1 MRFCASRKKE
11 RMNPIDQAR
20 EKNFQQTL
28 LSARRTMMV
37 SEILKLAIDSFQ
49 SAKMR
54 FALTALGMV
63 IGTASVI
70 LVVTIGLTGKQY
82 ILEELQK
89 IETNSVELEYAGG
102 GSTAAERVLYD
113 DSLTLKDEE
122 AVMAQLPGVLYASP
136 ILEMHDRISF
146 GGGVVKDT
154 LVLGVSPDYQHI
166 RNLLVP
172 VGRFL
177 DDQDDSAHLPCAI
190 VTEPFAKAR
199 FGGSDAAVGQTFEI
213 SGIPFTII
221 GVFKEAVPDFGN
233 SEIAD
238 QTILIPYSVARYFTG
253 TENVKQIY
261 FSMRSM
267 EEVPDAAKEIKR
279 IVQSRHRTD
288 SIYNTQTL
296 AEYLDVAAKIANAVT
311 WLLIAV
317 ACVTLAVGGVGIM
330 NIMLANVR
338 ARVREIGIRKALG
351 ATRREIKLQFLAEA
365 VIISLTGGVAGVIV
379 GLGPPLAIRLFT
391 DYDFPVS
398 GLSVFIALVA
408 ATVVGVIFG
417 TVPATRAAQLDPVE
431 SLKYE

>member
-1 MRFCASRKKE
+1 
-11 RMNPIDQAR
+11 MNPIDQAR
-20 EKNFQQTL
+20 ETNFQQTL

-37 SEILKLAIDSFQ
+37 SEILKLAIESFQ

-70 LVVTIGLTGKQY
+70 MVVTIGLTGKQF
-82 ILEELQK
+82 ILQELQK

-102 GSTAAERVLYD
+102 GSTAAERILYND
-113 DSLTLKDEE
+113 PLTLDDEK
-122 AVMAQLPGVLYASP
+122 AVKAQIPGVMFASP
-136 ILEMHDRISF
+136 ILEMHDRINF

-154 LVLGVSPDYQHI
+154 LVLGVSPEYQQI

-177 DDQDDSAHLPCAI
+177 DDQDDLAHIECAV
-190 VTEPFAKAR
+190 VTEPFARAR
-199 FGGSDAAVGQTFEI
+199 FGSADAAVGQTFEI
-213 SGIPFTII
+213 DRIPFTII
-221 GVFKEAVPDFGN
+221 GVFKEAVTDFGN

-238 QTILIPYSVARYFTG
+238 QTILIPYSVGRLIAG
-253 TENVKQIY
+253 TETVKQIY

-279 IVQSRHRTD
+279 IVQGRHRPD
-288 SIYNTQTL
+288 SIYNTQTMT
-296 AEYLDVAAKIANAVT
+296 EYLEVAAKISDYLT

-365 VIISLTGGVAGVIV
+365 VIISLTGGLAGIVV
-379 GLGPPLAIRLFT
+379 GLAPPLAVRLFT
-391 DYDFPVS
+391 DYDFPISPMSIFV
-398 GLSVFIALVA
+398 ALVA
-408 ATVVGVIFG
+408 ATAVGVVFG

-431 SLKYE
+431 ALKYE

>member
-1 MRFCASRKKE
+1 
-11 RMNPIDQAR
+11 MNPIDQAR
-20 EKNFQQTL
+20 ERNFQQTL

-70 LVVTIGLTGKQY
+70 LVVTIGLTGKQF
-82 ILEELQK
+82 ILQELQK

-102 GSTAAERVLYD
+102 GSSSAERILYND
-113 DSLTLKDEE
+113 PLTLDDEK
-122 AVMAQLPGVLYASP
+122 AVKAQLPGVMYASP
-136 ILEMHDRISF
+136 ILEMHDRINF

-154 LVLGVSPDYQHI
+154 LVLGVSPEYQQI

-172 VGRFL
+172 VGRFI
-177 DDQDDSAHLPCAI
+177 DDQDDSAHMECAV
-190 VTEPFAKAR
+190 VTEPFARAR
-199 FGGSDAAVGQTFEI
+199 FGSADAAVGQTFEI
-213 SGIPFTII
+213 DRIPFTII

-238 QTILIPYSVARYFTG
+238 QTILIPYSAGRLIAG

-279 IVQSRHRTD
+279 IVQARHRTD
-288 SIYNTQTL
+288 SIYNTQTMT
-296 AEYLDVAAKIANAVT
+296 EYLEVAATISDYLT
-311 WLLIAV
+311 YLLIAV

-351 ATRREIKLQFLAEA
+351 ATRREIRLQFLAEA
-365 VIISLTGGVAGVIV
+365 VIISLTGGMAGIVV
-379 GLGPPLAIRLFT
+379 GLAPPLAVDFFT
-391 DYDFPVS
+391 DYDFPIS
-398 GLSVFIALVA
+398 GLSIFVALVA
-408 ATVVGVIFG
+408 ATLVGIIFG

-431 SLKYE
+431 ALKYE

>member
-1 MRFCASRKKE
+1 
-11 RMNPIDQAR
+11 MNPIDQAR
-20 EKNFQQTL
+20 EQNFQQTL

-37 SEILKLAIDSFQ
+37 SEILKLAIESFQ

-70 LVVTIGLTGKQY
+70 MVVTIGLTGKQF
-82 ILEELQK
+82 ILQELQK

-102 GSTAAERVLYD
+102 GSTAAERILYND
-113 DSLTLKDEE
+113 PLTLDDEK
-122 AVMAQLPGVLYASP
+122 AVKAQIPGVMFASP
-136 ILEMHDRISF
+136 ILEMHDRINF

-154 LVLGVSPDYQHI
+154 LVLGVSPEYQQI

-177 DDQDDSAHLPCAI
+177 DDQDDLAHIECAV
-190 VTEPFAKAR
+190 VTEPFARAR
-199 FGGSDAAVGQTFEI
+199 FGSADAAVGQTFEI
-213 SGIPFTII
+213 DRIPFTII
-221 GVFKEAVPDFGN
+221 GVFKEAVTDFGN

-238 QTILIPYSVARYFTG
+238 QTILIPYSVGRLIAG
-253 TENVKQIY
+253 TETVKQIY

-279 IVQSRHRTD
+279 IVQGRHRPD
-288 SIYNTQTL
+288 SIYNTQTMT
-296 AEYLDVAAKIANAVT
+296 EYLEVAATISDYLT

-365 VIISLTGGVAGVIV
+365 VIISLTGGVAGIVV
-379 GLGPPLAIRLFT
+379 GLAPPLAVRLFT
-391 DYDFPVS
+391 DYDFPISPMSIFV
-398 GLSVFIALVA
+398 ALLA
-408 ATVVGVIFG
+408 ATGVGVIFG

-431 SLKYE
+431 ALKYE

>member
-1 MRFCASRKKE
+1 
-11 RMNPIDQAR
+11 MNPIDQAR
-20 EKNFQQTL
+20 ETNFQETL

-37 SEILKLAIDSFQ
+37 SEILKLAIESFQ

-82 ILEELQK
+82 ILQELEK

-102 GSTAAERVLYD
+102 GSTAAERILYNDPLTVD
-113 DSLTLKDEE
+113 DEK
-122 AVMAQLPGVLYASP
+122 AVKAQVPGVMYASP
-136 ILEMHDRISF
+136 ILEMHDRINF

-154 LVLGVSPDYQHI
+154 LVLGVSPEYQQI

-177 DDQDDSAHLPCAI
+177 DDQDDTAHIECAV
-190 VTEPFAKAR
+190 VTEPFARAR
-199 FGGSDAAVGQTFEI
+199 FGSADAAVGQTFEI
-213 SGIPFTII
+213 DRIPFTII

-238 QTILIPYSVARYFTG
+238 QTILIPYSVGRLIAG
-253 TENVKQIY
+253 TETVKQIY

-288 SIYNTQTL
+288 SIYNTQTMT
-296 AEYLDVAAKIANAVT
+296 EYLEVATKIVDAVN

-365 VIISLTGGVAGVIV
+365 VIISLTGGVAGIVV
-379 GLGPPLAIRLFT
+379 GLAPPLAVRLFT
-391 DYDFPVS
+391 DYEFPIS
-398 GLSVFIALVA
+398 ALSIFVALLA
-408 ATVVGVIFG
+408 ATAVGVIFG

-431 SLKYE
+431 ALKYE

>member
-1 MRFCASRKKE
+1 
-11 RMNPIDQAR
+11 MNPIDQAR
-20 EKNFQQTL
+20 ETNFQETL

-37 SEILKLAIDSFQ
+37 SEILKLAIESFQ

-82 ILEELQK
+82 ILQELEK

-102 GSTAAERVLYD
+102 GSTAAERILYNDPLTVD
-113 DSLTLKDEE
+113 DEK
-122 AVMAQLPGVLYASP
+122 AVKAQVPGVMYASP
-136 ILEMHDRISF
+136 ILEMHDRINF

-154 LVLGVSPDYQHI
+154 LVLGVSPEYQQI

-177 DDQDDSAHLPCAI
+177 DDQDDTAHIECAV
-190 VTEPFAKAR
+190 VTEPFARAR
-199 FGGSDAAVGQTFEI
+199 FGSADAAVGQTFEI
-213 SGIPFTII
+213 DRIPFTII

-238 QTILIPYSVARYFTG
+238 QTILIPYSVGRLIAG
-253 TENVKQIY
+253 TETVKQIY

-288 SIYNTQTL
+288 SIYNTQTMT
-296 AEYLDVAAKIANAVT
+296 EYHEVATKIVDAVN

-365 VIISLTGGVAGVIV
+365 VIISLTGGVAGIVV
-379 GLGPPLAIRLFT
+379 GLAPPLAVRLFT
-391 DYDFPVS
+391 DYDFPIS
-398 GLSVFIALVA
+398 ALSIFVALLA
-408 ATVVGVIFG
+408 ATAVGVIFG

-431 SLKYE
+431 ALKYE

>member
-1 MRFCASRKKE
+1 
-11 RMNPIDQAR
+11 MNPIDQAR
-20 EKNFQQTL
+20 ERNFQQTL

-37 SEILKLAIDSFQ
+37 SEILKLAIESFQ

-70 LVVTIGLTGKQY
+70 LVVTIGLTGKQF
-82 ILEELQK
+82 ILQELQK

-102 GSTAAERVLYD
+102 GSTAAERILYND
-113 DSLTLKDEE
+113 PLTLDDEK
-122 AVMAQLPGVLYASP
+122 AVKAQLPGVMYASP
-136 ILEMHDRISF
+136 ILEMHDRINF

-154 LVLGVSPDYQHI
+154 LVLGVSPEYQQI

-172 VGRFL
+172 VGRFI
-177 DDQDDSAHLPCAI
+177 DDQDDTAHMECAV
-190 VTEPFAKAR
+190 VTEPFARAR
-199 FGGSDAAVGQTFEI
+199 FGSADAAVGQTFEI
-213 SGIPFTII
+213 DRIPFTII

-238 QTILIPYSVARYFTG
+238 QTILIPYSAGRLIAG

-279 IVQSRHRTD
+279 IVQDRHRTD
-288 SIYNTQTL
+288 SIYNTQTMT
-296 AEYLDVAAKIANAVT
+296 EYLEVAATISNYLT
-311 WLLIAV
+311 YLLIAV

-365 VIISLTGGVAGVIV
+365 VIISLTGGIV
-379 GLGPPLAIRLFT
+379 GIVVGLTPPLAVDFFT
-391 DYDFPVS
+391 DYDFPIS
-398 GLSVFIALVA
+398 GLSIFVALVA
-408 ATVVGVIFG
+408 ATVVGIIFG

-431 SLKYE
+431 ALKYE